1 MNIFSNHKVTV
12 WILAGLLILT
22 LSILGS
28 FIYHTHLE
36 PSGVITKQGCSGS
49 CMMLFDELDLDA
61 NQQREIEIILDQY
74 RDTSSTL
81 VSALRQCRLDLMA
94 ELQKD
99 DPDSAV
105 IILLSEELGAFQAR
119 MTMLASSQY
128 LHIKTVCTPDQR
140 QKLSNVYC
148 DLFGC
153 PRLKKGQGQEQ
164 QHHRHN
170 GQ

>member
-1 MNIFSNHKVTV
+1 MNIFSNHKAII
-12 WILAGLLILT
+12 WILAGSLILS

-28 FIYHTHLE
+28 FIYHTHMQ
-36 PSGVITKQGCSGS
+36 PTGVVTKQECSGS

-61 NQQREIEIILDQY
+61 TQQREIEIILDQY

-99 DPDSAV
+99 DPDSV
-105 IILLSEELGAFQAR
+105 EIILLSEELGAFQAR

-128 LHIKTVCTPDQR
+128 LQIKTVCTPDQR
-140 QKLSNVYC
+140 HQLSNVYC

-153 PRLKKGQGQEQ
+153 PRLKKGQGQGQ
-164 QHHRHN
+164 QRYRHG